1 MKIKDIRERTD
12 EELTGLLQELRE
24 EKFKLVIASRT
35 GQLEKSARLR
45 TVRRDIAKV
54 LTEVNA
60 RAAAAN

>member
-35 GQLEKSARLR
+35 GQLENSARLR
-45 TVRRDIAKV
+45 TVRRDVAKV
-54 LTEVNA
+54 LTELNT

>member
-24 EKFKLVIASRT
+24 EKFKLAIASRT
-35 GQLEKSARLR
+35 GQLENSARIR

-60 RAAAAN
+60 RAAVAS